1 MNNKKEN
8 MNGPIICK
16 EKINF
21 RVGNPL
27 SEEWQ

>member
-1 MNNKKEN
+1 

-27 SEEWQ
+27 SEEWQWVKKAY